1 MFKKGWSWLMFPIF
15 SQICYWSVIY
25 VIHDIMLN
33 FSITFRLHNAIILF
47 LFMNKITIKV
57 FNFIKTKFYTN
68 CFVRVRNN
76 TLIGKEVGCNFF
88 FSRTFRTLTKG
99 KELIVPASNV
109 KKRVTLIL
117 FSTYVRKSAYDVPQ
131 KLKYVIFI

>member
-47 LFMNKITIKV
+47 PFMNKITIKV
-57 FNFIKTKFYTN
+57 INFIKTQFYTN
-68 CFVRVRNN
+68 CFVQVRNN

-88 FSRTFRTLTKG
+88 FKPDFQDSHQG
-99 KELIVPASNV
+99 KRVIPASNV

-117 FSTYVRKSAYDVPQ
+117 FSTYVSKSTYDVPQ